1 MTWQLKNNN
10 SKASTPCALIL
21 LGLQLDACDG
31 FSNRQCLSI
40 SCDPDAQAAKATALC
55 PPSRSPILCLQ
66 DLVFG
71 QRLKRTPVQT
81 PPHVPSSLTASSPH
95 SSSLSGPELCSV
107 FAPPSI
113 TPGPG
118 LHCPR
123 TRSNGKYPQWE
134 SWGHVRLIS
143 WESLLPGP
151 QHCALSTHLSLFLKK
166 QWLHDCLHWEDAS
179 DFHHYIMV
187 QTRST
192 TIPFNIM
199 KISLS

>member
-81 PPHVPSSLTASSPH
+81 LPHVPSSLTASSPH

-123 TRSNGKYPQWE
+123 TRSNGKYPQ
-134 SWGHVRLIS
+134 
-143 WESLLPGP
+143 
-151 QHCALSTHLSLFLKK
+151 
-166 QWLHDCLHWEDAS
+166 
-179 DFHHYIMV
+179 
-187 QTRST
+187 
-192 TIPFNIM
+192 
-199 KISLS
+199 

>member
-1 MTWQLKNNN
+1 MLGKTRAGGEKSDSEDELVGWHHRLNGHELEQTLRDSEGQASLAGCSLWGHKELDTIEGLKNNN

-123 TRSNGKYPQWE
+123 TRSNGKYPQ
-134 SWGHVRLIS
+134 
-143 WESLLPGP
+143 
-151 QHCALSTHLSLFLKK
+151 
-166 QWLHDCLHWEDAS
+166 
-179 DFHHYIMV
+179 
-187 QTRST
+187 
-192 TIPFNIM
+192 
-199 KISLS
+199 